1 MLTDT
6 HCHLYYEELNK
17 DLGAVLHRAYE
28 QEVTRFICVG
38 TNIQDS
44 KKSLSI
50 TENHDNIFA
59 SAGVHPH
66 DAKDVSESFID
77 EIYELMENESMV
89 AIGEIGLDYF
99 RNISEPETQKN
110 IFRIQMKVAQDLDK
124 PVIIHNRDSD
134 EDLIKILREFPDVRG
149 VAHCFSSNIEM
160 AEAFLDMGYYISFS
174 GNLTFK
180 NSHLPEVAKEIPL
193 DKVLVETDSPYLSPE
208 PHRGKSNEP
217 GRTRFV
223 AEKLAGIF
231 DLSFESMAKKTNN
244 NSSEIFQLP

>member
-1 MLTDT
+1 MTYYGDADEMLQKAGERRRAEIALEDTPGGEKLLKRIDGYKDEIKKTRGLTVGSDEGVLSEEEWIERNKLTDPNADMGT
-6 HCHLYYEELNK
+6 YEEYVESTPDKKRANNPYSKENRKKRRQIYKEYNALAREVASM
-17 DLGAVLHRAYE
+17 GAGLKVINELQASGD
-28 QEVTRFICVG
+28 FDAIA
-38 TNIQDS
+38 TNAD
-44 KKSLSI
+44 
-50 TENHDNIFA
+50 
-59 SAGVHPH
+59 G
-66 DAKDVSESFID
+66 
-77 EIYELMENESMV
+77 
-89 AIGEIGLDYF
+89 
-99 RNISEPETQKN
+99 
-110 IFRIQMKVAQDLDK
+110 
-124 PVIIHNRDSD
+124 
-134 EDLIKILREFPDVRG
+134 
-149 VAHCFSSNIEM
+149 IEM

>member
-17 DLGAVLHRAYE
+17 DLRAVLHRAYE

-59 SAGVHPH
+59 STGVHPH

-134 EDLIKILREFPDVRG
+134 EDLIKILREFPNVRG

-160 AEAFLDMGYYISFS
+160 AKAFLDIGYYISFS

-244 NSSEIFQLP
+244 NSSKIFQLP